1 MVAPLPVYIINA
13 YIAGE
18 SLTRIAAQ
26 MTGAVSTRQEFR
38 LSMTQVFDP
47 FNIII
52 LAVAV
57 IIFFRLRSVLG
68 TRTGNEKPFD
78 PFAGKSEE
86 NSKETRSGNDNVVPL
101 PGRGKP
107 APADVV
113 ARDLDDD
120 DDDDEDRKPVW
131 HGFAE
136 PGSPVAQGIEKLHE
150 HDPSFTPKEFL
161 AGARVAYEMIVTAF
175 SDGNKQ
181 DLKPLLSREVYEGF
195 SAAIDERK
203 KEGHILESRFV
214 GINKAD
220 ISGVEIV
227 SGRAQVSV
235 KFVSD
240 LITATLDKDGEVIDG
255 DPTEIQEITDV
266 WTFERPVKSRDP
278 NWKLI
283 ATEAD

>member
-1 MVAPLPVYIINA
+1 MVAPLPVCIINA
-13 YIAGE
+13 YIAGK
-18 SLTRIAAQ
+18 SLTRSGFQRSGAAL
-26 MTGAVSTRQEFR
+26 TKQELY

-47 FNIII
+47 FNLII

-78 PFAGKSEE
+78 PFGGQNEDNTADDA
-86 NSKETRSGNDNVVPL
+86 RSGNDNVVPL

-107 APADVV
+107 APADTM
-113 ARDLDDD
+113 ASDL

-150 HDPSFTPKEFL
+150 QDPSFLPKEFL

-195 SAAIDERK
+195 VSAIDERK
-203 KEGHILESRFV
+203 KEGHILESKFV

-220 ISGVEIV
+220 ISSVEIV

-278 NWKLI
+278 NWKLV

>member
-13 YIAGE
+13 YIAVE

-26 MTGAVSTRQEFR
+26 MMGAASTRQEFQ

-78 PFAGKSEE
+78 PFAGQGEDGSH
-86 NSKETRSGNDNVVPL
+86 ETRSGNDNVVPL
-101 PGRGKP
+101 PGRGKSVP
-107 APADVV
+107 DEAA
-113 ARDLDDD
+113 ARDLDD

-136 PGSPVAQGIEKLHE
+136 PGSPAAQGIEKLHDQ
-150 HDPSFTPKEFL
+150 DPSFTPKEFL

-195 SAAIDERK
+195 AAAIDERK
-203 KEGHILESRFV
+203 KEGHILESKFV

-278 NWKLI
+278 NWKLV